1 MLLLKKQSPAR
12 IAIHQVIFPVP
23 TCLALQIQIQIQTR
37 MMEGGGN
44 RGGVLVIP
52 DLHPGGEGD
61 ILVNHD
67 HLHHHDVDLHLPE
80 RGPSH
85 HQHVKIRLLD
95 AHPHLAE

>member
-23 TCLALQIQIQIQTR
+23 TCQAPQVIQIQTR

-44 RGGVLVIP
+44 QGEVLVIP
-52 DLHPGGEGD
+52 DLHQGGEGG
-61 ILVNHD
+61 ILVNLD
-67 HLHHHDVDLHLPE
+67 HLHHHDVDRRLPE

-85 HQHVKIRLLD
+85 PQHVKIRLLD